1 MKKLIS
7 LMLVLVMTLSLFAA
21 CGKGGDKKDGG
32 ESNSNGG
39 SESSDSASESGV
51 IKGDGGEGD
60 ISYAIDASLAS
71 SATPVDVG
79 SLYTSDSMIDAGIQ
93 RPGNVQR
100 LASAL
105 YRASNG
111 EPIKLAFIGG
121 DATQG
126 QGASSPEKAYA
137 ELVRKWWDETFPK
150 TDVTI
155 INLGLA
161 GQDSYIADHRVAK
174 ELIPEKPDVVFIET
188 ALYENQALVE
198 ESFECLARQLLSCE
212 SQPAIVPIVLTNS
225 SLSDFSQAQSA
236 LAFKMDLPVINFG
249 AVVKS
254 NINGNIWKWTDIADE
269 NTGDLNDAGHAFLAR
284 LVTEYCNRVLKG
296 MEGSTYKEYVL
307 TDQTSSKCRYMN
319 ASFLRAEDFSA
330 TGFIADGIDNSPL
343 AGISNG
349 YSTHD
354 GTAGEFTITG
364 SNIGLV
370 WYKTIDGNGGTFD
383 VYVDGTKV
391 KEKLAGSNVAVG
403 EELTEE
409 ELAKAYPEIDKT
421 ELGKFD
427 NGPHTIRIEK
437 SEDSKGDG
445 FFIIGFTVSQ

>member
-79 SLYTSDSMIDAGIQ
+79 SLYTADSMIDAGIQ

-150 TDVTI
+150 TDVTL

-188 ALYENQALVE
+188 ALYENQALAE

-212 SQPAIVPIVLTNS
+212 SQPAIIPIILTNS
-225 SLSDFSQAQSA
+225 SLTDFSQTQSA

-249 AVVKS
+249 AVVKN
-254 NINGNIWKWTDIADE
+254 NINGNNYGNPGGGGRAPARNRGDRRDIRLSASDRRGGARRGPLPLE
-269 NTGDLNDAGHAFLAR
+269 RAPEKVGLREPAQPVPHLRFL
-284 LVTEYCNRVLKG
+284 
-296 MEGSTYKEYVL
+296 
-307 TDQTSSKCRYMN
+307 
-319 ASFLRAEDFSA
+319 
-330 TGFIADGIDNSPL
+330 
-343 AGISNG
+343 
-349 YSTHD
+349 
-354 GTAGEFTITG
+354 
-364 SNIGLV
+364 
-370 WYKTIDGNGGTFD
+370 
-383 VYVDGTKV
+383 
-391 KEKLAGSNVAVG
+391 
-403 EELTEE
+403 
-409 ELAKAYPEIDKT
+409 
-421 ELGKFD
+421 
-427 NGPHTIRIEK
+427 
-437 SEDSKGDG
+437 
-445 FFIIGFTVSQ
+445 